1 MSEREQIG
9 EIKMRTPNGSRS
21 TISVDR
27 DGKGNVGVIFSRSSE
42 GEALMMLRDL
52 AEVKEA
58 LTDALLW
65 AADAAEHTKVK
76 SALSAL
82 SRIEVGMVEGE
93 QRPNEQAKESP

>member
-42 GEALMMLRDL
+42 GEALMMLNQQTARQL
-52 AEVKEA
+52 GE
-58 LTDALLW
+58 LLLK
-65 AADAAEHTKVK
+65 A
-76 SALSAL
+76 S
-82 SRIEVGMVEGE
+82 VGAPDV
-93 QRPNEQAKESP
+93 